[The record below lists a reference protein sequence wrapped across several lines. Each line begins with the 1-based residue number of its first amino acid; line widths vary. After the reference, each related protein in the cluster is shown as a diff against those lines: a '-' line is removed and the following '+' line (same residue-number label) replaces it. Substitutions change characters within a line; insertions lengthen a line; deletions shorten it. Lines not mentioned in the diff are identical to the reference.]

1 MLQEDS
7 STLIIL
13 LVLFLLAFI
22 LPLNK
27 KHFKNLET
35 LFHKIALKKYLVI
48 LAIGVITFLS
58 NLAVAKSFYW
68 PIPAVND
75 EFGYLLL
82 SDTFCQGRLTNP
94 VHPMWIHFEA
104 FHITKEPTRTAKFPP
119 GQGIALAI
127 GQKLTGYP
135 IAGVW
140 LSMSL
145 AVMALCWMLQAW
157 LPPRWAFFGAL
168 LFILKISIFTYWSQS
183 FWGGAVATLGGALV
197 FGALRRIIKKPAINN
212 SLFFALGLA
221 ILANS
226 RPYEG
231 FIISLCAVVCLS
243 IWLIKKKS
251 FPTSLLLKQIVL
263 PILLSMLLLV
273 VTMGYYNW
281 VVTGKAWLMPHQLY
295 ESAYNN
301 YPLFI
306 WLNPRNKLIEY
317 NNKEFEQVHT
327 IWFSKHFN
335 SNFDPPYNFLRL
347 SVNKIIFLA
356 KFFLDYITGFFLLFL
371 FFLVKNKWT
380 RFAFVSLLILLL
392 GILQIAFVVL
402 PHYIA
407 PGVCLL
413 YFLIIQGMR
422 YVYVWSWRT
431 RATGKLLVWFV
442 PVYYVCLIFY
452 LISVGVNPS
461 TIFGYYPTGIARYEK
476 SHWSF
481 TRESLISELNKL
493 EKKSLIIVK
502 YRQHNIHE
510 EWIYNEADI
519 DNAKVV
525 WARSLSPEK
534 DCQLIKYFSDREIW
548 IVEISSTV
556 DSIRKADLSRLC
568 P

>member
-1 MLQEDS
+1 MIQEDS

-22 LPLNK
+22 LPFNK

-68 PIPAVND
+68 PIPTVND

-104 FHITKEPTRTAKFPP
+104 FHITKEPTRTSKFPP
-119 GQGIALAI
+119 GQGIALAV

-135 IAGVW
+135 IVGVW

-157 LPPRWAFFGAL
+157 LPPRWALFGAL
-168 LFILKISIFTYWSQS
+168 LFMLKLGIFSYWTQS
-183 FWGGAVATLGGALV
+183 FWGGAVAVLGGALV
-197 FGALRRIIKKPAINN
+197 FGALRRIIKKPTVSS

-231 FIISLCAVVCLS
+231 FIISLCAIVCLA

-251 FPTSLLLKQIVL
+251 FPASLLLKQVFL
-263 PILLSMLLLV
+263 PITLSMIMV
-273 VTMGYYNW
+273 VISMGYYNW
-281 VVTGKAWLMPHQLY
+281 VITGKAWLMPHQLY
-295 ESAYNN
+295 ESTYNN

-306 WLNPRNKLIEY
+306 WLKPRNKVIEY

-347 SVNKIIFLA
+347 SVYKAIFLT
-356 KFFLDYITGFFLLFL
+356 KFFLDYAIGFFLLFL

-380 RFAFVSLLILLL
+380 RFALLSLLILLL

-402 PHYIA
+402 PHYAA

-422 YVYVWSWRT
+422 YVYIWSWRG
-431 RATGKLLVWFV
+431 RAIGKSLVWSV
-442 PVYYVCLIFY
+442 PIYYISLISY
-452 LISVGVNPS
+452 LILIGINPS
-461 TIFGYYPTGIARYEK
+461 TVLNYDPNGIARYER
-476 SHWSF
+476 SHWAF
-481 TRESLISELNKL
+481 ARENLILELSKE

-519 DNAKVV
+519 DKAKVV

-534 DCQLIKYFSDREIW
+534 DCQLIKHFSDREIW
-548 IVEISSTV
+548 IVEISSTI

>member
-1 MLQEDS
+1 MIQEDS

-13 LVLFLLAFI
+13 LTLFLLAFI

-27 KHFKNLET
+27 THFKNLET

-48 LAIGVITFLS
+48 LAIGIITFLS

-94 VHPMWIHFEA
+94 VPTMWIHFET
-104 FHITKEPTRTAKFPP
+104 FHVIREPTRASKFPP
-119 GQGIALAI
+119 AQGIALAI

-135 IAGVW
+135 IVGVW

-145 AVMALCWMLQAW
+145 AVMALYWMLQAW
-157 LPPRWAFFGAL
+157 LPPRWALFGTL
-168 LFILKISIFTYWSQS
+168 LFILKLAIFSYWSQS
-183 FWGGAVATLGGALV
+183 FWGGAVAVLGGALV
-197 FGALRRIIKKPAINN
+197 FGALRRIIKKPSVGN
-212 SLFFALGLA
+212 SLFLSLGLG

-231 FIISLCAVVCLS
+231 FLIGLCVAVFLLV
-243 IWLIKKKS
+243 WLIKKNP
-251 FPTSLLLKQIVL
+251 FPATLLLKQIVI
-263 PILLSMLLLV
+263 PISLSMFLLIV
-273 VTMGYYNW
+273 AIGYYNW
-281 VVTGKAWLMPHQLY
+281 VITGKAWLMPHLLH
-295 ESAYNN
+295 ELTYNGH
-301 YPLFI
+301 PHFL
-306 WLNPRNKLIEY
+306 WLKPRKDIIY
-317 NNKEFEQVHT
+317 NNKEIELVYKG
-327 IWFSKHFN
+327 WYAAHFN
-335 SNFDPPYNFLRL
+335 SNFNPPYNFLKL
-347 SVNKIIFLA
+347 SVNKVFFLA
-356 KFFLDYITGFFLLFL
+356 KFFLDYAIAPFLIFL
-371 FFLVKNKWT
+371 FFLIKNKWI
-380 RFAFVSLLILLL
+380 RFALLNLLILLL
-392 GILQIAFVVL
+392 GILQLTFPVL

-407 PGVCLL
+407 PVVCLL

-422 YVYVWSWRT
+422 YVYIWSWRGK
-431 RATGKLLVWFV
+431 AIGKLLVWSV
-442 PVYYVCLIFY
+442 PIYYISLIFY
-452 LISVGVNPS
+452 LLLIGVNPTTVFS
-461 TIFGYYPTGIARYEK
+461 YYPIGIARYEK

-481 TRESLISELNKL
+481 ARENLISELNKL

-519 DNAKVV
+519 DKAKVV

-548 IVEISSTV
+548 IVEISSTI
-556 DSIRKADLSRLC
+556 DSIKKADLSRLC